1 MDIEQLRDTW
11 QNQEQKLEA
20 TRSLNI
26 AILKELKLDKAK
38 SKINQLLFLPI
49 SSLLFF
55 SLLVCFT
62 VQFLIRNLETWYFA
76 FSASIILFFSFAFV
90 FSSVKQLHGILS
102 LDYQQPVTILQRQLS
117 NLKLSILINLKIAA
131 AILPFSPFVG
141 IFVLKVL
148 FDFDATQFISVQQIW
163 IFAGITIIL
172 QILALFFSAK
182 LKSKNA
188 GKNYVYWILQGNG
201 SQIEEAKSFLA
212 EIEDFEC

>member
-1 MDIEQLRDTW
+1 MDIEQLRDAW

-26 AILKELKLDKAK
+26 AVLKELKLDKAK

-55 SLLVCFT
+55 ILLIGYA
-62 VQFLIRNLETWYFA
+62 VQFLIRNLEIWYFT
-76 FSASIILFFSFAFV
+76 FSASIILLFSFAFV
-90 FSSVKQLHGILS
+90 FSSVRQLHGILS
-102 LDYQQPVTILQRQLS
+102 LDYQQPITILQRQLS

-131 AILPFSPFVG
+131 AILSFSPFVG

-148 FDFDATQFISVQQIW
+148 FDFDATEFISLQQIW

-182 LKSKNA
+182 LKSKKT
-188 GKNYVYWILQGNG
+188 GKNYLNWLLQGNG

-212 EIEDFEC
+212 EIEDFK

>member
-1 MDIEQLRDTW
+1 MDIEQLRDAW

-26 AILKELKLDKAK
+26 SVLKELKLDKAK

-49 SSLLFF
+49 SSLVFF
-55 SLLVCFT
+55 SLLICFT

-90 FSSVKQLHGILS
+90 VSSVRQLHDILS
-102 LDYQQPVTILQRQLS
+102 LDYQQPVTILQRKFS
-117 NLKLSILINLKIAA
+117 NLKLSILFNLKIAA

-148 FDFDATQFISVQQIW
+148 FDFDATEFISLQQIW
-163 IFAGITIIL
+163 IFAGITVIL

-188 GKNYVYWILQGNG
+188 DKNYINWLLKGNG